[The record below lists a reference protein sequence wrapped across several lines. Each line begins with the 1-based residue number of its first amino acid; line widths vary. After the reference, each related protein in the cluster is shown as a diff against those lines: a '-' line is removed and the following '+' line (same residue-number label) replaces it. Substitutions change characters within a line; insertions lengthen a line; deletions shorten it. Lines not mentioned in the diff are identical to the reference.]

1 MGSIPVRVTT
11 KERFALASR
20 SFAIP
25 SLDNFGKPDYNKNT
39 RRCPPQTGTSPW
51 WKPDGCHKH
60 RTYRDERLAFKAVSR
75 LFQQTAHFFLSCR
88 YSTRDT
94 MLAME
99 PKAPRTVSSV
109 EVICIASLEIISRE
123 SKEALAQSSR
133 AESERFFSQSRH
145 TKRWNTL
152 CISRFGCRRVDEK
165 DPLSAADDWVRV
177 SLYTR
182 LHSARAG

>member
-11 KERFALASR
+11 KERFASASR

-25 SLDNFGKPDYNKNT
+25 GLDNFRRPDYNKNT
-39 RRCPPQTGTSPW
+39 RRCPLQTGTSPR

-109 EVICIASLEIISRE
+109 EVICIASLGRISRE
-123 SKEALAQSSR
+123 SRLHAS
-133 AESERFFSQSRH
+133 
-145 TKRWNTL
+145 
-152 CISRFGCRRVDEK
+152 I
-165 DPLSAADDWVRV
+165 PLSRDGRQPSFTVHRLIDKNGGFSHRL
-177 SLYTR
+177 LYR
-182 LHSARAG
+182 LLHECQINSHIVKNPICV